1 MIIRFKKKF
10 NLKKVFDTY
19 SNHINIGEK
28 VMAEDT
34 KVVETSDE
42 MKFTEE
48 ELQSLQNLQ
57 NGYQEKQA
65 LLGQLAVQRILLDQ
79 QSDALEIR
87 TTEVEE
93 EYAGVQQ
100 QERDLVE
107 KLNVK
112 YGPGSLN
119 PDTGVFTPAPPVEES
134 PEV

>member
-1 MIIRFKKKF
+1 
-10 NLKKVFDTY
+10 
-19 SNHINIGEK
+19 
-28 VMAEDT
+28 MAEDT

-107 KLNVK
+107 QLNEK

-119 PDTGVFTPAPPVEES
+119 PETGVFTPAPVEES
-134 PEV
+134 PQV